1 MSRPAPL
8 GVRFFGPGLRLQTH
22 DACLS
27 ARMKKTVLIT
37 GTSSGFGKAAV
48 RHFFREGWNVVATMR
63 RPGEERELSR
73 LPGVLVERLDVQD
86 RATIASA
93 IEAGIARFGRIDALI
108 NNAGF
113 GLFGLFEATPPEKIA
128 EQFEVNVFGVM
139 DVTRAILP
147 HFRQNRGGL
156 ILNIS
161 SGAGVFTLPMLSLYC
176 ASKFALEGFSEALS
190 YELASQGIIVKII
203 EPGGV
208 VSTNFGQRSGEES
221 AQNGAVAD
229 YDPFVAQTLAVFA
242 GLRAARLATEEGVAQ
257 VIYDAATDG
266 TSRLRYVATDD
277 IKPLVSARRE
287 TSEQD
292 YIAFMRAR
300 FGPKA

>member
-1 MSRPAPL
+1 
-8 GVRFFGPGLRLQTH
+8 
-22 DACLS
+22 
-27 ARMKKTVLIT
+27 MKKTVLIT

-48 RHFFREGWNVVATMR
+48 RHFSREGWNVVATMR
-63 RPGEERELSR
+63 RPEEERELSR

-86 RATIASA
+86 RSSIAPA
-93 IEAGIARFGRIDALI
+93 IDAGIARFGRIDALV

-113 GLFGLFEATPPEKIA
+113 GLFGLFEATTPEKIA

-190 YELASQGIIVKII
+190 YELASQGIVVKII

-208 VSTNFGQRSGEES
+208 VSTNFGQRSGEEA
-221 AQNGAVAD
+221 AQNGAVATR
-229 YDPFVAQTLAVFA
+229 TLAVFA